1 MIALEDVLAGQRIV
15 CCGFTGG
22 AVACFE
28 GMQAPISKMLIST
41 GIQMARTIVL
51 DRSELKKI
59 CRAVMLES
67 SPKGA
72 IRNPPS
78 QLAEGVEERPGRT
91 LALWGRLEGNDAKQ
105 PK

>member
-1 MIALEDVLAGQRIV
+1 
-15 CCGFTGG
+15 
-22 AVACFE
+22 
-28 GMQAPISKMLIST
+28 
-41 GIQMARTIVL
+41 MARTIVL

-78 QLAEGVEERPGRT
+78 QLAEGVEERQGRT
-91 LALWGRLEGNDAKQ
+91 LASWGRLEGNDAKQ

>member
-1 MIALEDVLAGQRIV
+1 MIDLEGGLAEQCIV

-28 GMQAPISKMLIST
+28 GMQAPISKMPIST

-78 QLAEGVEERPGRT
+78 QSGEGVEGRPG
-91 LALWGRLEGNDAKQ
+91 EDARVVRAA
-105 PK
+105 

>member
-1 MIALEDVLAGQRIV
+1 LEDGFAFGCITWG
-15 CCGFTGG
+15 GFTG

-28 GMQAPISKMLIST
+28 GMQAPISKMPISM
-41 GIQMARTIVL
+41 GIQIARTIVL

-67 SPKGA
+67 SPKRA

-78 QLAEGVEERPGRT
+78 QQAEGVEERPGEDVRVVGT
-91 LALWGRLEGNDAKQ
+91 A
-105 PK
+105 

>member
-1 MIALEDVLAGQRIV
+1 MIDLEDGLDGQCID
-15 CCGFTGG
+15 CCGFTAE

-28 GMQAPISKMLIST
+28 GMQAPISKMPIST

-91 LALWGRLEGNDAKQ
+91 LASWGRLEGNDAKQ

>member
-1 MIALEDVLAGQRIV
+1 MIAFKD
-15 CCGFTGG
+15 GFAFGCITWGGFVG
-22 AVACFE
+22 AVACFDGIE
-28 GMQAPISKMLIST
+28 APISKMPIST

-78 QLAEGVEERPGRT
+78 QLAEGVEERPG
-91 LALWGRLEGNDAKQ
+91 EDARVVGAA
-105 PK
+105 

>member
-1 MIALEDVLAGQRIV
+1 
-15 CCGFTGG
+15 
-22 AVACFE
+22 
-28 GMQAPISKMLIST
+28 
-41 GIQMARTIVL
+41 MARTIVL

-78 QLAEGVEERPGRT
+78 QLAAGVEERPG
-91 LALWGRLEGNDAKQ
+91 EDARGVGAA
-105 PK
+105 

>member
-22 AVACFE
+22 AVACLE
-28 GMQAPISKMLIST
+28 GMQAPISKMPIST

-72 IRNPPS
+72 TRDPPS
-78 QLAEGVEERPGRT
+78 QSGEGVEGRPGEYARVVR
-91 LALWGRLEGNDAKQ
+91 ALEGNDAKQ

>member
-1 MIALEDVLAGQRIV
+1 
-15 CCGFTGG
+15 
-22 AVACFE
+22 
-28 GMQAPISKMLIST
+28 
-41 GIQMARTIVL
+41 MARTIVL

-78 QLAEGVEERPGRT
+78 QLAEGVEERPERT
-91 LALWGRLEGNDAKQ
+91 LASWGRLEGNDAKQ